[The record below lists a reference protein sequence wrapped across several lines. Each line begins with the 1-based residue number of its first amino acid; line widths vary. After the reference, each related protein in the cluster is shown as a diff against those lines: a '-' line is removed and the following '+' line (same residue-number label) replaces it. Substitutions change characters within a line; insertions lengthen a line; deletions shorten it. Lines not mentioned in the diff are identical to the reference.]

1 MQNKRI
7 IGIAS
12 LVTLVIWAGVFYT
25 SKNPSAPIVDLNQ
38 AKSDAALKKINILLP
53 KSKVN
58 VAYYTSYNAV
68 VNDFV
73 ILENAYRDDVAPL
86 IPQARDYIAKNDYQG
101 LANLGIKAKSINDT
115 QKKRVAILSAD
126 FNNLAAS
133 NATLTDPMTK
143 SLTTNFIAAGRN
155 VAAVYSAYSKLIDDM
170 ISGNLSA
177 QSVTD
182 AKTIASNSATA
193 TVAFRDATKKLTAY
207 FGQTLGNDLRD
218 YLLASSTSKK

>member
-1 MQNKRI
+1 MSMQNKRI

-25 SKNPSAPIVDLNQ
+25 SKNSSAPIVDLNQ
-38 AKSDAALKKINILLP
+38 VKSDVGLKKINILLP
-53 KSKVN
+53 KSKVS
-58 VAYYTSYNAV
+58 VAYYASYNAV

-86 IPQARDYIAKNDYQG
+86 LPQARDYVAKKDYQG

-155 VAAVYSAYSKLIDDM
+155 VVAVYSAYRSEERRVGK
-170 ISGNLSA
+170 
-177 QSVTD
+177 
-182 AKTIASNSATA
+182 
-193 TVAFRDATKKLTAY
+193 
-207 FGQTLGNDLRD
+207 
-218 YLLASSTSKK
+218 